1 MERQPCVYIFANKR
15 NGTLYVGVTSN
26 LIKEPLINSLKRHLP
41 RCRQAQNTHL
51 LRVNSVFSPVRA
63 LHLLA

>member
-1 MERQPCVYIFANKR
+1 VIKTTSKAFHHEGAEGAKR
-15 NGTLYVGVTSN
+15 KFFKP
-26 LIKEPLINSLKRHLP
+26 KEPLINSLKRHLP
-41 RCRQAQNTHL
+41 RCGQAQNTHL